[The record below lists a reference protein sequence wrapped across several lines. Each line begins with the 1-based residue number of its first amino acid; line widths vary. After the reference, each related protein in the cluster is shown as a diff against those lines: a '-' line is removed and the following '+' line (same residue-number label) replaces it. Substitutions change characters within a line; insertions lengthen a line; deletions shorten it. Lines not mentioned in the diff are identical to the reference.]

1 MSVVYPMERKIMKL
15 FNRKSEQGAT
25 IIEYVLLAALLS
37 IAAIVVLD
45 GLGDNISTTFGS
57 VSTSLKP

>member
-1 MSVVYPMERKIMKL
+1 MERKIMKL

-37 IAAIVVLD
+37 IAAVGI
-45 GLGDNISTTFGS
+45 LGQLGTS
-57 VSTSLKP
+57 VSSTFNSVNTSL

>member
-1 MSVVYPMERKIMKL
+1 MKL

-37 IAAIVVLD
+37 IAAIAVLG
-45 GLGDNISTTFGS
+45 GLGTNISTTFAS
-57 VSTSLKP
+57 VSTSLQ